1 MTSQIRVD
9 EITNRS
15 GLGTVTIYDNGFEFT
30 GVTTFTED
38 VDITGGLTIGGVLT
52 YEDVTNIDSVG
63 VVTARAGVN
72 ISGGN
77 LQVGGTTVINSGRV
91 LYNLEQL
98 KLADTKEL
106 VLGSSNDLK
115 IYHSGSHSFI
125 SEEGAGALKIKGD
138 DIRFEDAGGTEA
150 LRIDDAGRLL
160 IGRTTALASSAERL
174 TINDGMAMFRR
185 NSSNAAA
192 LYIRNEDTTADTRQP
207 YLLFADGSGN
217 RGGLGVQYDQSSL
230 WISGQGGI
238 AFRTSGSA
246 PSTAER
252 LRITSDGKV
261 GVGVAAPSQM
271 MEITNTSGTGSQIQ
285 LRDTS
290 TGNAASNGFRVGY
303 NGSGGQ
309 LWNFESTYIRFATS
323 NVERLRITSDGKVG
337 VKVTN
342 PDLTLH
348 VNGVNALPSTSGS
361 TPTGHLTLRNKAG
374 GSSHGMFMGVSNASP
389 WSSWIQA
396 QDVNNNATNYPLLL
410 NPNGGSIGIGTNNPE
425 GQLHLNGT
433 TRYVQTISATNG
445 VTAGTTSG
453 TIYRQQ
459 YTNDSTSRRMGFF
472 GIKRSAGS
480 GDQRAKFVMELCPDN
495 STNLGLSSPAN
506 NTTAFQFNYN
516 GTMWVK
522 SGGGIDFSDTYDA
535 TGSTSE
541 LLDDYEEGTFTA
553 VLRSHSTNTTTTGY
567 DTSTNASTA
576 NYTKVGR
583 LVTINMEWN
592 NLHNDARAHV
602 LRYIDGLPF
611 TSSST
616 NRSTAAIGYQRGL
629 YFRYSSSG
637 ETTNNHHLYGAIEGN
652 TTQVALNGSKGSSPY
667 SGWPTTHDSSS
678 SMYLRL
684 SMQYY
689 V

>member
-63 VVTARAGVN
+63 VITARNGLNVTGGN
-72 ISGGN
+72 IGIGENNPQNSLHISGSAPAIRFVDSGAN
-77 LQVGGTTVINSGRV
+77 GSAFSIIEDNNGLLKIRNDAGNSG
-91 LYNLEQL
+91 
-98 KLADTKEL
+98 T
-106 VLGSSNDLK
+106 GSG
-115 IYHSGSHSFI
+115 I
-125 SEEGAGALKIKGD
+125 A
-138 DIRFEDAGGTEA
+138 FEVDAAER
-150 LRIDDAGRLL
+150 LRIDDVGRLL

-174 TINDGMAMFRR
+174 TIDSGMAMFRR
-185 NSSNAAA
+185 NSTNAAA
-192 LYIRNEDTTADTRQP
+192 LYIRNEDSTADTRHP
-207 YLLFADGSGN
+207 YLIFADGSGN
-217 RGGLGVQYDQSSL
+217 RGGFGIQNDSSSL
-230 WISGQGGI
+230 WISGQNGI
-238 AFRTSGSA
+238 AFRTSGSV
-246 PSTAER
+246 PSQEER
-252 LRITSDGKV
+252 LRITSDGKM
-261 GVGVAAPSQM
+261 GLGISSPARGGLHIHKAATA
-271 MEITNTSGTGSQIQ
+271 ELHLTDDTTGS
-285 LRDTS
+285 
-290 TGNAASNGFRVGY
+290 
-303 NGSGGQ
+303 GSGDGFT
-309 LWNFESTYIRFATS
+309 LFSTSSSAGVWYRENAPLRFATY
-323 NVERLRITSDGKVG
+323 NTERLRITSDGNVG

-522 SGGGIDFSDTYDA
+522 SGGGIDFSQTSDA

-637 ETTNNHHLYGAIEGN
+637 ETTNNHHLYGTIEGN

-678 SMYLRL
+678 SMYLGL